1 MTTVAIVPARGGS
14 KGIPG
19 KNLQVIG
26 SRSLLVRTVEAAS
39 GADHV
44 DEVVVST
51 DDAAIAVAAI
61 AAGAKVVERPPELA
75 EDTSTSESAL
85 LHAAGHL
92 NLADDDVIVF
102 LQCTSPFTSGAD
114 IDQLVDPVVE
124 GRADATFTAVPFH
137 GFVWR
142 VEDGG
147 AVGANHDAAT
157 RPRRQD
163 RPAQWLETG
172 AGYAFR
178 LGPFRAA
185 GHRFHGRTLP
195 VQVTRAGS
203 IEIDEPGDLATARML
218 APLVDPLPR
227 LPRPGLLV
235 LDFDGVFTDNRVLV
249 DETGREAVWA
259 HRGDGHGLARLAR
272 ELPIVVLSTEVNPV
286 VTRRCEK
293 LGLAVE
299 QGLGEEKQE
308 ALERLAERRGV
319 PLSDVMFVGNDV
331 NDLGCMR
338 IVGVAVAVADAAP
351 EVLAVADHVLH
362 RTGGNGA
369 LRELSDI
376 LLQAREDM
384 DP

>member
-61 AAGAKVVERPPELA
+61 AAGAEVVERPPELA

-195 VQVTRAGS
+195 
-203 IEIDEPGDLATARML
+203 
-218 APLVDPLPR
+218 R

-249 DETGREAVWA
+249 DEIGREAVWA